1 MVAVA
6 FRAHRLFTLPTKGAK
21 ISGIMLYRRPIGSL
35 LLALKKPQLR
45 AFQQALEDFEAAQTA
60 VLARAMNQIRG
71 SQFALAHGCG
81 RTQPKL
87 EAFPICDYEDL
98 RPWIE
103 RFAAGDAG
111 ALFGPDS
118 GITPRRC
125 QFVTTSGTT
134 GLPKLIPVTP
144 TSFAVQAASWQA
156 WGLSAFEAHRDAAFW
171 DVLPI
176 SSPAPRS
183 MSGLAT
189 WAMQSPSFKTL
200 YAVPDQAQKIT
211 PFELKIKA
219 LLRLTIGNPN
229 IGMLMTAN
237 PSTLLMLVQQLD
249 AHAFD
254 LVRDLRQ
261 GSFFAGDPA
270 QLGVPALGRRNA
282 AAAKRLDRILT
293 QRGRLTPID
302 VWPHLKLI
310 AMWLGGT
317 LSHYSEA
324 LRPTLGHVPW
334 RDHGLVASEGRFTV
348 PLGDGSPDGVL
359 DPRVAYYEFL
369 PVESG
374 GFDSAENRHDP
385 IAQTS
390 KLIRGRDLIQGQS
403 YHLVVTTLGGLF
415 RYDMH
420 DIIECRGHFGG
431 RLGTAPI
438 VRFLRK
444 SSQFANITG
453 EKLSAFQV
461 AEALTQLGNG
471 RDRRDSRP
479 GCDDTIKTS
488 HFMTLAP
495 NRDGYPPHYVLYAE
509 STRQVRSEW
518 ESVARALDER
528 LSSLN
533 CEYQDKRAS
542 GRLGTVTVAFLRPGS
557 LEQLR
562 TRHLDRA
569 PGATAEQFK
578 QPVLWDDLTS
588 PLRDMAFEV

>member
-1 MVAVA
+1 
-6 FRAHRLFTLPTKGAK
+6 
-21 ISGIMLYRRPIGSL
+21 MLYRRPIGSL

-45 AFQQALEDFEAAQTA
+45 AFHQALEDFDATQA
-60 VLARAMNQIRG
+60 VVLSQAMNQIRG
-71 SQFALAHGCG
+71 SQFALAHGCA

-87 EAFPICDYEDL
+87 DAFPICDYEDL

-103 RFAAGDAG
+103 RFAGGDAG

-125 QFVTTSGTT
+125 RFVSTSGTT

-144 TSFAVQAASWQA
+144 ASFAAQAASWQA

-176 SSPAPRS
+176 SSPAQGS

-211 PFELKIKA
+211 PFELKLKA
-219 LLRLTIGNPN
+219 LLRLTVGNPN

-237 PSTLLMLVQQLD
+237 PSTLLMLVHQLD
-249 AHAFD
+249 AHGFD

-270 QLGVPALGRRNA
+270 QLGVAALGRRDA

-293 QRGRLTPID
+293 QRGRLTPMD
-302 VWPHLKLI
+302 VWPRLKLV

-369 PVESG
+369 PVES
-374 GFDSAENRHDP
+374 ANRDP
-385 IAQTS
+385 GDNRSNEGSQTRQ
-390 KLIRGRDLIQGQS
+390 LIPGKDLIPGQS
-403 YHLVVTTLGGLF
+403 YHLVVTTLGGLI

-461 AEALTQLGNG
+461 AEALTQLGNA
-471 RDRRDSRP
+471 RDGRP

-528 LSSLN
+528 LSGLN

-542 GRLGTVTVAFLRPGS
+542 GRLGAVQIAFLRPGS

-578 QPVLWDDLTS
+578 QPVLWNDLTS

>member
-1 MVAVA
+1 
-6 FRAHRLFTLPTKGAK
+6 
-21 ISGIMLYRRPIGSL
+21 
-35 LLALKKPQLR
+35 
-45 AFQQALEDFEAAQTA
+45 
-60 VLARAMNQIRG
+60 
-71 SQFALAHGCG
+71 
-81 RTQPKL
+81 
-87 EAFPICDYEDL
+87 
-98 RPWIE
+98 
-103 RFAAGDAG
+103 
-111 ALFGPDS
+111 
-118 GITPRRC
+118 
-125 QFVTTSGTT
+125 
-134 GLPKLIPVTP
+134 
-144 TSFAVQAASWQA
+144 
-156 WGLSAFEAHRDAAFW
+156 
-171 DVLPI
+171 
-176 SSPAPRS
+176 

-189 WAMQSPSFKTL
+189 WAMQSSSFKTL
-200 YAVPDQAQKIT
+200 YAVPDQAQRIA
-211 PFELKIKA
+211 PFELKLKA

-237 PSTLLMLVQQLD
+237 PSTLLMLVQKLD
-249 AHAFD
+249 SHGFD

-270 QLGVPALGRRNA
+270 RLGVPALGRRNV

-293 QRGRLTPID
+293 RHGRLTPID
-302 VWPHLKLI
+302 IWPRLKLI

-369 PVESG
+369 PVESADLDLDG
-374 GFDSAENRHDP
+374 NRRDTL
-385 IAQTS
+385 AQS
-390 KLIRGRDLIQGQS
+390 RQLIRGRDLIPGQS
-403 YHLVVTTLGGLF
+403 YHLVVTTLGGLV

-420 DIIECRGHFGG
+420 DVIECRGHFGG
-431 RLGTAPI
+431 KAGTAPI

-461 AEALTQLGNG
+461 AEALTGLGNG
-471 RDRRDSRP
+471 RDAWS

-488 HFMTLAP
+488 HFVTLTP
-495 NRDGYPPHYVLYAE
+495 NRDAHPPHYVLYAE
-509 STRQVRSEW
+509 STRPIRSEW
-518 ESVARALDER
+518 ESVAQALDQR
-528 LSSLN
+528 LSGLN

-542 GRLGTVTVAFLRPGS
+542 GRLGAVEVAFLRPGS

-562 TRHLDRA
+562 TLHLERA

>member
-1 MVAVA
+1 MGETS
-6 FRAHRLFTLPTKGAK
+6 FYNSSQRCKNHRNH
-21 ISGIMLYRRPIGSL
+21 MLYRRPIGSL

-45 AFQQALEDFEAAQTA
+45 AFHQAIQDFDATQTA
-60 VLARAMNQIRG
+60 VLAQAMTQTRG

-81 RTQPKL
+81 RAPPTL
-87 EAFPICDYEDL
+87 DAFPICDYEGL

-103 RFAAGDAG
+103 RFARGDST
-111 ALFGPDS
+111 ALFGPAS
-118 GITPRRC
+118 GITPQRC
-125 QFVTTSGTT
+125 KFVTTSGTT

-144 TSFAVQAASWQA
+144 ASFAVQAASWQA
-156 WGLSAFEAHRDAAFW
+156 WGLSAFEAHRDAAFL

-176 SSPAPRS
+176 SSPAQGS

-200 YAVPDQAQKIT
+200 YAVPDQAQGIT
-211 PFELKIKA
+211 PFELKLKA
-219 LLRLTIGNPN
+219 LLRLTVGNPN

-237 PSTLLMLVQQLD
+237 PSTLLMLVQQLE
-249 AHAFD
+249 AYGFD

-270 QLGVPALGRRNA
+270 QLGVPALGRRDA

-302 VWPHLKLI
+302 VWPRLKLI

-369 PVESG
+369 PVESASPEFG
-374 GFDSAENRHDP
+374 AERRDP
-385 IAQTS
+385 IAQTRQ
-390 KLIRGRDLIQGQS
+390 LIRGRDMIPGQN
-403 YHLVVTTLGGLF
+403 YHLFVTTLGGLF

-420 DIIECRGHFGG
+420 DIVECRGHFGG
-431 RLGTAPI
+431 RPGTAPI

-444 SSQFANITG
+444 SSQFSNITG

-461 AEALTQLGNG
+461 AEALTELG
-471 RDRRDSRP
+471 DEC
-479 GCDDTIKTS
+479 CDTMRTS
-488 HFMTLAP
+488 HFTTLAP
-495 NRDGYPPHYVLYAE
+495 NRDEYPPHYVLYAE
-509 STRQVRSEW
+509 STRQIRSEW
-518 ESVARALDER
+518 DTVARALDER

-533 CEYQDKRAS
+533 CEYREKRAS
-542 GRLGTVTVAFLRPGS
+542 GRLGTVQIAFLRPGS
-557 LEQLR
+557 LEHLR
-562 TRHLDRA
+562 THHLNRT

-578 QPVLWDDLTS
+578 QPVLWNDLTS